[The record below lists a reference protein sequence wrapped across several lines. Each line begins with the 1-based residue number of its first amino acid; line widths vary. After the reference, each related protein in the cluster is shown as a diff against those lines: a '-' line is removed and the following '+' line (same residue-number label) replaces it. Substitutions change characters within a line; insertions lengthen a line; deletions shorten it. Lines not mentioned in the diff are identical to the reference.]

1 MTILTWLLAWAV
13 AFAAIPET
21 GKKKPIVFVD
31 TVHASNLFDVL
42 TYPARVVPRINAVV
56 LSESEGVV
64 LNILAPLG
72 TRVKKGQQLLVLKN
86 TDPVYRYRPVP
97 LKAPV
102 AGVVSAVDVTIGSR
116 VARSQKVAQITD
128 PDQIRITVEVA
139 VSDLEAI
146 RQGLPGELSVPGL
159 DTRVAV
165 QVTGMSPYVD
175 PATGT
180 ATAELSQITDEKANL
195 PPGIVGK
202 VTFKAR
208 GRKGIQ
214 IPEHAVAYQGRN
226 PYVRTVVGGKA
237 KFVPVTLGSTRL
249 GMVEVLKGLEDN
261 MTVIVRSSTFIAEG
275 EELQIETQKP
285 AGQSE

>member
-1 MTILTWLLAWAV
+1 MTWWLAGSL
-13 AFAAIPET
+13 AFAAIPDA
-21 GKKKPIVFVD
+21 GKKKPTVFVESVKA
-31 TVHASNLFDVL
+31 TSLFDVL

-64 LNILAPLG
+64 QDILAPLG
-72 TRVKKGQQLLVLKN
+72 TSVKKGQRLLILKN

-97 LKAPV
+97 LTAPV
-102 AGVVSAVDVTIGSR
+102 AGVVSAVDITIGSR
-116 VARSQKVAQITD
+116 VARSQRLMQITD
-128 PDQIRITVEVA
+128 PSQIRITVEIA
-139 VSDLEAI
+139 VSDLEAV
-146 RQGLPGELSVPGL
+146 RPGLAGELTVPGL

-165 QVTGMSPYVD
+165 QVVGMSPYVD

-180 ATAELSQITDEKANL
+180 ATAELSQITDAKSNL

-226 PYVRTVVGGKA
+226 PFVRVVSGGKA

-249 GMVEVLKGLEDN
+249 GMVEVTKGLEDD
-261 MTVIVRSSTFIAEG
+261 MSVIVRSSTYVAEG
-275 EELQIETQKP
+275 EELQIEAQKP
-285 AGQSE
+285 AGQGE